1 MSKKIK
7 NLLLI
12 LLVTL
17 LFVSTTSVAMARA
30 SKYIDAYD
38 AGIKTYSNG
47 DLKIHFSIT
56 SEGTVNK
63 LGAKTMILQ
72 EWNSNTQKWVSIK
85 TYSYNDYP
93 SMIRNNTQS
102 NNFDV
107 IYSDSVSGYLYRAK
121 IYFYAEKGGYDTRE
135 HITSSVTAQ

>member
-1 MSKKIK
+1 MGKKLK

-38 AGIKTYSNG
+38 GGIKTYDNG
-47 DLKIHFSIT
+47 DLKIHFTIT
-56 SEGTVNK
+56 SEGTVDK
-63 LGAKTMILQ
+63 LGAKTIILQ
-72 EWNSNTQKWVSIK
+72 EWNKSTKKWVEVQ
-85 TYSYNDYP
+85 TYSYNDY
-93 SMIRNNTQS
+93 SGMILTNTQFA
-102 NNFDV
+102 NFDV
-107 IYSDSVSGYLYRAK
+107 IYGDSESEHLYRAK

-135 HITSSVTAQ
+135 YITASVTAP